1 MLVAAVT
8 LGMGAMTSCS
18 DDDDSTM
25 SRLFRPVVSEDD
37 IIAGLDADNV
47 PYIEMK
53 WSNYASANQY
63 VVTIETEDKSFTDT
77 KVVEDTTFVR
87 FSGLDYDIT
96 YNFSIHAA
104 NSITGLESK
113 DYVFSAKTADYPT
126 DLKGLQSTDI
136 IDTQARVSWNVVEG
150 APYDKLVVMNGD
162 DEVVSEIELTPEEYA
177 AGSTILRGLEANT
190 GYRVMAYSNGKYM
203 GKKTFKTLGAEA
215 YEGTVVDLRG
225 ISPEDS
231 YKWFSM
237 SSDSQYANAIDSLV
251 ALYPDQ
257 DLTIILQGGVEYRM
271 PTLNLPSTTGTIT
284 MVTGQSLSGNAIF
297 RVSGNFNAPADV
309 SVGGIVLDK
318 LTFSDEE
325 SKPKTDSNY
334 GGTYLFNLNGKN
346 SKIGTIKITN
356 SEVKYKRGVC
366 RLQGGPT
373 IDNYIIDNCVMDS
386 IGGYAIANGDNASSQ
401 FNHIKVTNST
411 FANCDKLFVGTK
423 GPTPESLIVENC
435 TFVYCNKKNN
445 IFDYKPE
452 FDGIKVT
459 NCVFGKGLA
468 EENNGYNAAVPT
480 CSDVYFTSDY
490 SWALDAETGMPK
502 KAIGESI
509 KETTD
514 ELFRN
519 PAISDFTIMVK
530 DFNYGDPRWIIKND

>member
-1 MLVAAVT
+1 
-8 LGMGAMTSCS
+8 
-18 DDDDSTM
+18 
-25 SRLFRPVVSEDD
+25 
-37 IIAGLDADNV
+37 
-47 PYIEMK
+47 
-53 WSNYASANQY
+53 
-63 VVTIETEDKSFTDT
+63 
-77 KVVEDTTFVR
+77 
-87 FSGLDYDIT
+87 
-96 YNFSIHAA
+96 
-104 NSITGLESK
+104 
-113 DYVFSAKTADYPT
+113 
-126 DLKGLQSTDI
+126 
-136 IDTQARVSWNVVEG
+136 
-150 APYDKLVVMNGD
+150 
-162 DEVVSEIELTPEEYA
+162 
-177 AGSTILRGLEANT
+177 
-190 GYRVMAYSNGKYM
+190 MAYSNGKYM

-284 MVTGQSLSGNAIF
+284 LVTGQSLSGNAIF

-401 FNHIKVTNST
+401 FNHIK
-411 FANCDKLFVGTK
+411 
-423 GPTPESLIVENC
+423 
-435 TFVYCNKKNN
+435 
-445 IFDYKPE
+445 
-452 FDGIKVT
+452 
-459 NCVFGKGLA
+459 
-468 EENNGYNAAVPT
+468 
-480 CSDVYFTSDY
+480 
-490 SWALDAETGMPK
+490 
-502 KAIGESI
+502 IGRASCRE
-509 KETTD
+509 
-514 ELFRN
+514 R
-519 PAISDFTIMVK
+519 V
-530 DFNYGDPRWIIKND
+530 